1 MAGTRKL
8 GISEEAELSAERM
21 AQAVYEGKIKQ
32 HLLRNT
38 YQVQQGTLEEKEF
51 AEYSDF
57 VKTKFPFVNI
67 AMKNSNCSSLARTF
81 GKRSISMT

>member
-57 VKTKFPFVNI
+57 VKTKLSFDILKLNGSDVYE
-67 AMKNSNCSSLARTF
+67 
-81 GKRSISMT
+81 